1 MILPVLWSV
10 EPFWRFRFGQVFE
23 ARLGYLAIDME
34 SYSRNLQFESIPPRT
49 THVFFAYNP
58 ANRQLLKIWKRH
70 YFIVENRL
78 ARWMSFTFL
87 PVMENTRFYLRFPTS
102 AQAADVLS
110 HGHSVL
116 RLTAEEEE
124 LGQELL
130 GEMGIGPDDWFVRF
144 HARDPSYLHTR
155 DTAAKTDY
163 RRSFRDTSITNMIP
177 AMKWVTDQG
186 V

>member
-110 HGHSVL
+110 HGHSVWFY
-116 RLTAEEEE
+116 
-124 LGQELL
+124 
-130 GEMGIGPDDWFVRF
+130 PDS
-144 HARDPSYLHTR
+144 P
-155 DTAAKTDY
+155 
-163 RRSFRDTSITNMIP
+163 DTSLRVDNPHLEVKNAKKTIYSRI
-177 AMKWVTDQG
+177 
-186 V
+186 